1 MRPSYVYPATRAA
14 FGKQEFIAG
23 SGMMPGSGL
32 SSTTLGTPKRS
43 TRTSMRHQSRQPSAR
58 YAASATRSA
67 ARQSESVT
75 PVGGHRKIASGYT
88 GQAQTHRAPDPY
100 TGGAPHGSER
110 KANEHNA

>member
-58 YAASATRSA
+58 YASSATRSVS
-67 ARQSESVT
+67 RQRREIECDDRQTAHVT
-75 PVGGHRKIASGYT
+75 VVAEDGHGEL
-88 GQAQTHRAPDPY
+88 
-100 TGGAPHGSER
+100 GSR
-110 KANEHNA
+110 QIGLDDDRLAVTI